1 MITLSPDIE
10 RLARRVAEQRGSMPE
25 EAIRVALES
34 EARITGIPAVESPRP
49 RRPIDLERAR
59 AIIQRVASRPLL
71 DPRPARDILDEAWSR
86 NG

>member
-10 RLARRVAEQRGSMPE
+10 RLARRVAEQRGSTPE
-25 EAIRVALES
+25 EAIRAALES
-34 EARITGIPAVESPRP
+34 EARSTGIPPVESPRP

-59 AIIQRVASRPLL
+59 AIIRRIASRPLL